1 MPRLTTLKPRISVM
15 QSGIKAATVE
25 RLRGYANQRRRDRL
39 LSAHPLCMHCT
50 AEGRVTLAEEIDHR
64 VPLWMGGTEDDAN
77 LDPLCRDCHAKKSRL
92 ETAIRY
98 GNAPNG
104 GGLPKK

>member
-1 MPRLTTLKPRISVM
+1 MPRLTTLKPRIGVL
-15 QSGIKAATVE
+15 QSGARAATVE
-25 RLRGYANQRRRDRL
+25 RLRGYANTRRRDRL

-77 LDPLCRDCHAKKSRL
+77 LAPLCRDCHKTK
-92 ETAIRY
+92 TATEAARRFH
-98 GNAPNG
+98 
-104 GGLPKK
+104 K